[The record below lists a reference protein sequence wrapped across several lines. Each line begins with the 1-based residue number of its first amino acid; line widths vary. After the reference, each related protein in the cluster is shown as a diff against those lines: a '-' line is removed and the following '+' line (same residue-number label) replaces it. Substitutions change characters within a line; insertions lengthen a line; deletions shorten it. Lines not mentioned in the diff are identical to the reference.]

1 MFTRYIWYV
10 RQDTDQ
16 HRFGA
21 IAPARPSPSVGSIF
35 VDGIR
40 LLVSVVHRLLNQR
53 NHSQLL
59 ESNTASIIM
68 GDYGKVPVVPLAQFG
83 NVDR

>member
-1 MFTRYIWYV
+1 MYDRTPTSTV
-10 RQDTDQ
+10 L
-16 HRFGA
+16 
-21 IAPARPSPSVGSIF
+21 ARSRLQGRPRVGSIF

-40 LLVSVVHRLLNQR
+40 LLASVVHRLLNQR